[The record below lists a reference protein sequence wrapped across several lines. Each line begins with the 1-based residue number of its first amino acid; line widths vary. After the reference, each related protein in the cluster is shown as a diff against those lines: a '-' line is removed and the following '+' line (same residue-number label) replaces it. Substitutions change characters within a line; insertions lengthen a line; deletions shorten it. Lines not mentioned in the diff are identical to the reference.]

1 MPMGGA
7 ELQTLM
13 PMTPNQR
20 RSIAYPAALAVVA
33 GLGWAATYRTEAD
46 FLTLLSSA
54 SIHAELAA
62 SIPADADSADGRAL
76 RSKLLGDAHDFLE
89 RAERVEPG
97 TSGGRQ
103 IRAFLAMIE
112 GDAARAAE
120 LYAEARSLP
129 DCTPDQLGRLV
140 MHEAKALSNAGRVE
154 VALQLLDAHGAQ
166 RRPEDAVPWS
176 ALRARLLF
184 RAGSVEDAR
193 AEARS
198 LAAFADPA
206 GEACSTAAALLE
218 GMGDFGAAEAA
229 YRKSGLGN
237 EMQDYVIARLKL
249 RAGETDRATSLL
261 GQSVETGDPA
271 VLRQMRRDQELWV
284 GAIGNED
291 FDRLTAPSGQP
302 AAPTT
307 VGR

>member
-176 ALRARLLF
+176 AHRARLLF
-184 RAGSVEDAR
+184 RAGSQPG
-193 AEARS
+193 S
-198 LAAFADPA
+198 LRRP
-206 GEACSTAAALLE
+206 GRR
-218 GMGDFGAAEAA
+218 GM
-229 YRKSGLGN
+229 
-237 EMQDYVIARLKL
+237 
-249 RAGETDRATSLL
+249 
-261 GQSVETGDPA
+261 
-271 VLRQMRRDQELWV
+271 
-284 GAIGNED
+284 
-291 FDRLTAPSGQP
+291 FDRRCP
-302 AAPTT
+302 ARGH
-307 VGR
+307 GRLRRRGGRVPQVRARQRDAGLCDRPPQAEGRRNR